1 MITAA
6 AIVKIAPAARPYADE
21 LAAQMAESGIMAN
34 RRRASA
40 FLGQIAVESAGFTSV
55 MENLSYSEQRIR
67 ELDAQSRVGS
77 RWHSLGA
84 RAKELARNPKA
95 LAEAAYGGRM
105 GNGPEGSGDGYA
117 FRGRGLKQLTGKDNY
132 RRFSLSWLGD
142 ESLLKA
148 PDHVAEADGAVASA
162 VWFWLA
168 NGLNEIADRGDV
180 RAVTIKVNGGTFGL
194 RDREIWTDRFSK
206 AWQDKPDFSRVI
218 SGANTVPGVKR

>member
-6 AIVKIAPAARPYADE
+6 AIVKIAPAAKPYADE
-21 LAAQMAESGIMAN
+21 LAAQMAERGIMAN

-40 FLGQIAVESAGFTSV
+40 FLGQIAVESAGFTAV

-67 ELDAQSRVGS
+67 ELAAQSRAGS

-95 LAEAAYGGRM
+95 LADAAYGGRM
-105 GNGPEGSGDGYA
+105 GNGPEGSADGYA

-132 RRFSLSWLGD
+132 RDFSRAWLGD
-142 ESLLKA
+142 DSLLSN
-148 PDHVAEADGAVASA
+148 PDRVAEPDGAVASA
-162 VWFWLA
+162 IWFWLA
-168 NGLNEIADRGDV
+168 KGLNEIADRGDV

-194 RDREIWTDRFSK
+194 RDREIWTDKFSN
-206 AWQDKPDFSRVI
+206 AWADFSNVI
-218 SGANTVPGVKR
+218 SGANTVPRRT